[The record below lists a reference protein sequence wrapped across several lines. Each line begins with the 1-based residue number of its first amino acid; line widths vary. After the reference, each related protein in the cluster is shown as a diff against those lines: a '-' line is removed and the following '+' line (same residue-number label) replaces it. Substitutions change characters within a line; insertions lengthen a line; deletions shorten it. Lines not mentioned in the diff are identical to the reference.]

1 MYSFYSG
8 LTLNQYSVASPCR
21 TICTVCGFVALSWFK
36 VNPLY
41 IVLKTDFI
49 IVLPK
54 RRLSARNEIA
64 THFIHKKQLFHPSG
78 SHPRFSD
85 DLAL

>member
-1 MYSFYSG
+1 MYSF
-8 LTLNQYSVASPCR
+8 
-21 TICTVCGFVALSWFK
+21 
-36 VNPLY
+36 Y

-49 IVLPK
+49 IVRPK

-85 DLAL
+85 DLTL